1 MVGSACTNNNAES
14 NASDENNIR
23 TSSIKPAKKAV
34 AIVISR

>member
-34 AIVISR
+34 AVVISR